1 MSQKNWFEQIPQW
14 IWWSLFPYFGGFSF
28 IYAGWKIKNN
38 RWYLWGIGFVLS
50 SIIVGTISENLA
62 LIMPLIQL
70 ATAFKFKTEFLVK
83 TAPKGVL
90 IPSYEIAQL
99 MAQYRGQIDINNC
112 SQDDLVYGLGL
123 PIVYA
128 NDLQLL
134 RQEGYLFTHLEE
146 LSDLVGIP
154 EQILR
159 RIEPL
164 IVFSYDINKE
174 GDISWRRLNSF
185 SVEQL
190 IVHGIDR
197 DSAEKIVF
205 ERNSKGAYK
214 SLLDVKKRTG
224 IPINVYRHLV

>member
-1 MSQKNWFEQIPQW
+1 MSNKNWFDKIPQW

-38 RWYLWGIGFVLS
+38 RWYLWGIGFVMG
-50 SIIVGTISENLA
+50 SIIIGSILGDLV

-70 ATAFKFKTEFLVK
+70 ATAFKFKQEYLVK

-90 IPSYEIAQL
+90 IPSFEIAQL
-99 MAQYRGQIDINNC
+99 MAEYKGQIDINNC

-128 NDLQLL
+128 NDLQIFK
-134 RQEGYLFTHLEE
+134 QEGYMFTHLEE
-146 LSDLVGIP
+146 LADLVGIP

-164 IVFSYDINKE
+164 IMFTYDINKE

-185 SVEQL
+185 SLDEL
-190 IVHGIDR
+190 IVNGIDHEN
-197 DSAEKIVF
+197 ATKIVS

-224 IPINVYRHLV
+224 IPINIYSHLV

>member
-1 MSQKNWFEQIPQW
+1 MSNKNWFDNIPQW

-38 RWYLWGIGFVLS
+38 RWYLWGIGFVIG
-50 SIIVGTISENLA
+50 SIIISSVFKSLTFV
-62 LIMPLIQL
+62 IPLIQL
-70 ATAFKFKTEFLVK
+70 TMAFKFKEEYLVK

-90 IPSYEIAQL
+90 IPSLEIAQL

-134 RQEGYLFTHLEE
+134 RQEGYMFTHVEE
-146 LSDLVGIP
+146 LADLVGIP

-164 IVFSYDINKE
+164 ILFTYDINKE

-185 SVEQL
+185 SLDEL
-190 IVHGIDR
+190 IVSGLDIEN
-197 DSAEKIVF
+197 AKKIVL
-205 ERNSKGAYK
+205 ERNNNGAYK

-224 IPINVYRHLV
+224 ISINIYRHLI